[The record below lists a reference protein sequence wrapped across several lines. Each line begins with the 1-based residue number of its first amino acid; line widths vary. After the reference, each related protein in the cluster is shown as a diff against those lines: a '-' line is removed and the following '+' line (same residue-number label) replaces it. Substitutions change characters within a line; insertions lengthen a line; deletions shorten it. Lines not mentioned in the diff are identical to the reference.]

1 MTTGALTFMI
11 VGREDHPLYEA
22 NLSYRLDA
30 SREDRSVVH
39 LHQFVLYA
47 ALDPV
52 DDIVWTTQNNYLR
65 VVDRFNNLQVTCF
78 TTAGHIRF
86 LLLHE
91 GKNEESMKTFFNEVY
106 ELYLRVMLN
115 PFHSSTKKIT
125 SKKFDEKIRQLAL
138 RYLS

>member
-22 NLSYRLDA
+22 NLSYRVDA
-30 SREDRSVVH
+30 GREDRSVIH

-115 PFHSSTKKIT
+115 PFHSPTKKIT